1 MATCITKARSNY
13 FSVTDVPA
21 FLTMMQKWEKDFGI
35 RIMKKRIDEDQT
47 KQRASI
53 STVLF
58 VISRSFCQ
66 NGKRLSFRKLLTSSR

>member
-21 FLTMMQKWEKDFGI
+21 FLTIMQKWEKDFGI

-47 KQRASI
+47 VYAFSSKSG
-53 STVLF
+53 TVMRLYE
-58 VISRSFCQ
+58 
-66 NGKRLSFRKLLTSSR
+66 KRN